1 VVVGTHAGTV
11 VRYNDP
17 AEAGLLRY
25 GKSTAQAEPAL
36 PHADPEAELTRAIR
50 GPAHPD
56 APRRA
61 AEREY
66 YEVHRAPILCLGFV
80 NVDSL
85 ELATLDA
92 DGVLAKWPCKGEPLS
107 GRLWH
112 RPSRVAQLDFTIHD
126 RMEASTGAVDRRRV
140 EGREGRRACLFFD
153 PPARA
158 PPRAPLPRSPPPL
171 PPPRVLFDMA
181 AVSRAAV
188 QKRALRKAFFQ
199 ADADGSGALSPDEVR
214 TVLNKFDIHMEE
226 GEFREM
232 VKRLDVDG
240 DGEVSYVKE
249 GAAAAA
255 ASTPP
260 AYGYPTSCFPAS
272 YARPAA
278 ASTPTT
284 SRPTPPTTNQLTPR
298 LSGTT
303 SWPTSST
310 TSSTRR
316 PPCGG
321 RSRKSTRTG
330 PGLWTARSS
339 RPSCGTCRSR

>member
-1 VVVGTHAGTV
+1 MLWCVSRPRNNPHPPQATAASPPVRAIFHPASTAAGAQPCVVVGTHAGTV

-126 RMEASTGAVDRRRV
+126 RMEASTGAVDRR
-140 EGREGRRACLFFD
+140 
-153 PPARA
+153 
-158 PPRAPLPRSPPPL
+158 
-171 PPPRVLFDMA
+171 
-181 AVSRAAV
+181 
-188 QKRALRKAFFQ
+188 
-199 ADADGSGALSPDEVR
+199 
-214 TVLNKFDIHMEE
+214 
-226 GEFREM
+226 
-232 VKRLDVDG
+232 
-240 DGEVSYVKE
+240 
-249 GAAAAA
+249 
-255 ASTPP
+255 
-260 AYGYPTSCFPAS
+260 
-272 YARPAA
+272 
-278 ASTPTT
+278 
-284 SRPTPPTTNQLTPR
+284 
-298 LSGTT
+298 
-303 SWPTSST
+303 
-310 TSSTRR
+310 
-316 PPCGG
+316 
-321 RSRKSTRTG
+321 
-330 PGLWTARSS
+330 
-339 RPSCGTCRSR
+339 